1 MQAIAQT
8 RAIQPLASRG
18 RARCARDGKR
28 AAGPVKCRA
37 MGDDSHS
44 DTVEVKGDWR
54 AFRYARN
61 PRRVAKRPARN
72 DRFPDT
78 FSSFS
83 LHVVNSQDAARGFER
98 SLAHAFRIRRIDR

>member
-1 MQAIAQT
+1 
-8 RAIQPLASRG
+8 
-18 RARCARDGKR
+18 
-28 AAGPVKCRA
+28 

-78 FSSFS
+78 FPLFS
-83 LHVVNSQDAARGFER
+83 YVVNSQDAARGARARARAR
-98 SLAHAFRIRRIDR
+98 SESDASIANLTYRSP

>member
-72 DRFPDT
+72 DSFPDT
-78 FSSFS
+78 FSSVFMS
-83 LHVVNSQDAARGFER
+83 
-98 SLAHAFRIRRIDR
+98 